1 MTIVLGPTLADE
13 ARAALGVQDLPFTYD
28 EAGGVYGREN
38 LTVGQNAVL
47 DAVIAAHDPEK
58 VPAPTRVS
66 RRQFKMQLSKAGL
79 TAAVET
85 WVAQQPE
92 LVQIAFADS
101 GEFDRTEPMM
111 QQGFASMGF
120 TAAQIEAFFTAAS
133 LL

>member
-13 ARAALGVQDLPFTYD
+13 VRAALGVQDLPFTYD

-38 LTVGQNAVL
+38 LTVGQNALL

-66 RRQFKMQLSKAGL
+66 RRQFKMQLAVAGL
-79 TAAVET
+79 SSAVEA
-85 WVAQQPE
+85 WVAQQST
-92 LVQIAFADS
+92 LVQIAFNES

-111 QQGFASMGF
+111 QAGFASMGF
-120 TAAQIEAFFTAAS
+120 TADQIKAFFTAAS
-133 LL
+133 QL